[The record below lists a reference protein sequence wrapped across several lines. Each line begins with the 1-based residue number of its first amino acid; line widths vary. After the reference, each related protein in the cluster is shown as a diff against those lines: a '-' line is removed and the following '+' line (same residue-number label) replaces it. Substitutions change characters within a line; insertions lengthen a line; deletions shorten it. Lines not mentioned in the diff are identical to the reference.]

1 MNTQNNTAAFAII
14 DDSEYNKYIHKSID
28 NVSFLVADKNDVF
41 ICGAD
46 ISRILPELYEDL
58 YPSELRRFADSENTL
73 SFVSV
78 KYTNKGA
85 ASTIQKQSHAT
96 YFSKTL
102 LLKYAETIEDAT
114 TQKVLLALIEAVV
127 ESCLEH
133 VARNIIPSVILCDE
147 TAYKT
152 HRNKGRRR
160 HLEENKTECKVC
172 LNYFY
177 GTKIEVLKK
186 IKIF

>member
-28 NVSFLVADKNDVF
+28 NVSFLVVDKNDVF
-41 ICGAD
+41 ICETD
-46 ISRILPELYEDL
+46 ISKIIPELHA
-58 YPSELRRFADSENTL
+58 ELCLSKLRHFADSENTI
-73 SFVSV
+73 SFIRV

-85 ASTIQKQSHAT
+85 ASSKRKQSRSA
-96 YFSKTL
+96 YISKTL

-114 TQKVLLALIEAVV
+114 TQKVLLVLIEAVV

-133 VARNIIPSVILCDE
+133 VARNVIPSVVLCDE
-147 TAYKT
+147 AAYKA
-152 HRNKGRRR
+152 HHNKGRRR
-160 HLEENKTECKVC
+160 LLEENKAECKVC